1 MRDIRGQ
8 GFGVRGSRQD
18 KFPMASDPEPPCETM
33 KKSLAEI
40 AELVGGEI
48 TGDIDKMIS
57 GAAPFEYAGN
67 EDITFAA
74 NAKFL
79 KKLAETQAGAL
90 IVPRSFVSERDVQ
103 DIFRNKAINI
113 VAVDNPQTAFIRI
126 VEIFYPVSKPESGI
140 APGACIGRKFI
151 CGKDIS
157 VGQGVVIGNHVTLG
171 DRVILYPNTV
181 IGNSVVIG
189 NDVRIY
195 PNVTILERCRIGNRV
210 IIHAGTVIGSDG
222 FGFAPEGTGYHKIPH
237 IGIVQIDDDA
247 EIGANNAID
256 RGTFG
261 KTHICRGVKTDN
273 LVHIAHNVTVGED
286 TVLVAQVGISGSVT
300 IGKHAILAGQAG
312 VSGHITIGDNATV
325 GPQAGLAKS
334 VPDGEIVSGSPGIPH
349 KVWLRVQNIIPK
361 LPEMKKK
368 LAELEKKV
376 NEVRGQ
382 G

>member
-1 MRDIRGQ
+1 
-8 GFGVRGSRQD
+8 
-18 KFPMASDPEPPCETM
+18 M
-33 KKSLAEI
+33 KISLAEI
-40 AELVGGEI
+40 AEIVGGEI
-48 TGDIDKMIS
+48 TGDIHKMIS
-57 GAAPFEYAGN
+57 GAAPFEHAGN

-74 NAKFL
+74 NVKFL
-79 KKLAETQAGAL
+79 KRIAETQAGAL

-103 DIFRNKAINI
+103 DILREKQINI
-113 VAVDNPQTAFIRI
+113 VAAENPQTAFIRI
-126 VEIFYPVSKPESGI
+126 LELFYPVSKPESGI
-140 APGACIGRKFI
+140 SPTACIGRNFI
-151 CGKDIS
+151 SGKNIS
-157 VGQGVVIGNHVTLG
+157 VGHGAVIGDDVTFG
-171 DRVILYPNTV
+171 DGVLLYSNAV
-181 IGNSVVIG
+181 VGNGVVIG

-222 FGFAPEGTGYHKIPH
+222 FGFAPDGSIYHKIPH
-237 IGIVQIDDDA
+237 VGIVQIDDDV

-368 LAELEKKV
+368 LAELEKKI
-376 NEVRGQ
+376 NEVRG
-382 G
+382 